1 MQMLEKRHL
10 KIRKIIFCHEKMSKF
25 ESEFVTLNNTWTHI
39 SQTLFHHAWVES
51 RTIVGMSDGDMKNK
65 LTDDYLSKYETSAM
79 IQKYLKDDSPTF
91 TPINPDDTFDNLIK
105 I

>member
-1 MQMLEKRHL
+1 
-10 KIRKIIFCHEKMSKF
+10 
-25 ESEFVTLNNTWTHI
+25 
-39 SQTLFHHAWVES
+39 
-51 RTIVGMSDGDMKNK
+51 MSDGDMKNK